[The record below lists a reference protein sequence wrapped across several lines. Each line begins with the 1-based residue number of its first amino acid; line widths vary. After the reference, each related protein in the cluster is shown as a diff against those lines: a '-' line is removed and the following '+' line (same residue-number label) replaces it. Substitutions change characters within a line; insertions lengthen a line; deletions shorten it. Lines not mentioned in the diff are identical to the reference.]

1 MTPLSSQH
9 AIRRRIAL
17 LWLLAALF
25 AARVAGQALQL
36 WFPLPFLPPFAAFQG
51 TDLPYS
57 VLLSSQLLILG
68 AMVWSAWN
76 VHAGELVPAAHTRAL
91 ITWLGAIYM
100 AGSLA
105 RIAIGLTWPGAPSWF
120 SAWIPAAFHLV
131 LAGFLVTLAHVFRV
145 RSAPTE
151 AI

>member
-1 MTPLSSQH
+1 MTPLRSQH
-9 AIRRRIAL
+9 RIRRYIAL

-36 WFPLPFLPPFAAFQG
+36 WFPQPFLPPFAAFQG
-51 TDLPYS
+51 SDLPYS
-57 VLLSSQLLILG
+57 VLLPTQLLILG

-76 VHAGELVPAAHTRAL
+76 AQAGELVPAPHTRAL

-105 RIAIGLTWPGAPSWF
+105 RIAIGLTWREAAPWF

-131 LAGFLVTLAHVFRV
+131 LAGFLVTLAYAFRV
-145 RSAPTE
+145 RSTLTE